1 MNFIESF
8 KIAIAS
14 IKSNKFRSFLTMLGL
29 IIGISSVVTIIAIG
43 DGSQNSIQS
52 ELSGLGTNVV
62 TLSTSRG
69 VTLTD
74 DERLTLDDVNSI
86 SNRFS
91 EEVLGVVPGISSSG
105 TLLEDVDDTS
115 ISLTGSVAKM
125 SEIENLT
132 LVTGRD
138 YTDQDI
144 ENMNNVIMIDSDLA
158 EEIFASSSSAIGN
171 TIFITSQMNTVAYRI
186 IAVYEAEESSFGFT
200 SYTAYVPYTTLQK
213 NFNVRTYLSS
223 ITIALNSDVDV
234 TEFGDELVNYIS
246 AKKDNVGDE
255 KYTTYSLEEQIE
267 MISSVLSSI
276 TMLISAIAAISLL
289 VGGIGVMNIMLVS
302 VTERTREIGIRKALG
317 AKYKN
322 ILSQFLIESVVVSGL
337 GGIIGT
343 VLGIILASVVGNVM
357 DIEAQ
362 VDIQA
367 VIIAV
372 VFSSAIGIIFGVYP
386 ASKAAKLD
394 PIEALRYE

>member
-1 MNFIESF
+1 
-8 KIAIAS
+8 
-14 IKSNKFRSFLTMLGL
+14 MLGL

-62 TLSTSRG
+62 TLSTARG

-91 EEVLGVVPGISSSG
+91 DEVLGVVPGISSNG

-115 ISLTGSVAKM
+115 ISLAGSVAKM

-138 YTDQDI
+138 YTEQDI
-144 ENMNNVIMIDSDLA
+144 KNMNNVIMIDSDLA
-158 EEIFASSSSAIGN
+158 EEVFGSSSSAIGN

-186 IAVYEAEESSFGFT
+186 IAVYEAEESSFGIS
-200 SYTAYVPYTTLQK
+200 SYTGYVPYTTLQK

-223 ITIALNSDVDV
+223 ITIALNEDVDV

-255 KYTTYSLEEQIE
+255 KYSTFSLEEQIE

-343 VLGIILASVVGNVM
+343 ILGIILASVVGNVM
-357 DIEAQ
+357 DIDAQ

-367 VIIAV
+367 VVIAV